1 MDTSKKL
8 IIFKAT
14 RFAKDM
20 IIGYDDYDSTHAYLN
35 DRVLSDKLN
44 DLSLTDLG
52 DGFYNVDQPF
62 IAVEFIIDVVS
73 NRRLHHDESATDFLI
88 GSFYPKYSSCSLGKL
103 FKDISDKFD
112 VDHISKYG
120 SETIQFIGEF
130 EMWSYY
136 DSWCGDGDAGI
147 DYVKIW
153 DESCFG

>member
-1 MDTSKKL
+1 MDTSKEL
-8 IIFKAT
+8 IIFKAK

-20 IIGYDDYDSTHAYLN
+20 IIESSEYDHIHAYLT
-35 DRVLSDKLN
+35 DSVISDKIDEMPLSDIC
-44 DLSLTDLG
+44 

-147 DYVKIW
+147 NYVKIC
-153 DESCFG
+153 DGI